1 MYALSLLNKD
11 LFLIRVCSL
20 RAGVLGGWKWRP
32 QGGGGGGQK
41 RTVATRKPE
50 LAAVVLMGSEPWVPC
65 KSCT

>member
-32 QGGGGGGQK
+32 QGGGGGGRAEEDSSYPK
-41 RTVATRKPE
+41 ARV
-50 LAAVVLMGSEPWVPC
+50 S
-65 KSCT
+65 SCSADGK